1 MSNGVND
8 KLRESIGCGA
18 GMAVAL
24 IFAALVTASIAAG
37 MFFGA
42 AWGVLGVAASL
53 MGFGVTLYA
62 TAVSRSMKLNKEEQ
76 DD

>member
-1 MSNGVND
+1 MSNEVND

-53 MGFGVTLYA
+53 LLFGVVFYVTVVRNARRL
-62 TAVSRSMKLNKEEQ
+62 KGEDHE
-76 DD
+76 